1 MGVIEMNLFAKA
13 KLFLTRTLDLEFLGR
28 SLQLSLALLIGVA
41 CLLQAV
47 PAYSQ
52 GIATGSLSGTVTDP
66 TGAGIPGAKVTVVS
80 TSTNQVSPVDTN
92 DLGFFTVRSLP
103 PGTYK
108 VTVESKNFRK
118 LILDSVEVTVGHDTA
133 LGGLKMELGPV
144 GETIQVEGGT
154 PLIETGT
161 SQVTTSFS
169 TQQVADLPLSGSFD
183 ALAMFVP
190 GVADSGDN
198 SFSNSNGAS
207 FSSNGLRGRSNNFQ
221 IDGQSNNDNSV
232 AGPSIFLG
240 NQDALE
246 EVSVITNDF
255 GVEYGRA
262 SGSVVNY
269 VTKSGSNDFHGSG
282 FDYYEGSFA
291 DSHAN
296 EEVNPVFGFCAPGVV
311 STPTATCNAVQKAPG
326 YVENKFG
333 GSIGGPIKRNK
344 AWFFFTPYFDRQRS
358 AGGPSSS
365 ANFTPTPAGLTQLA
379 AAFPG
384 NNAVA
389 ALNAIGPYSVKAG
402 NPQIS
407 GSSAPCPSAFIAGNG
422 PVCRA
427 VVTNGTTSSTID
439 FAQVTRGVPSLFN
452 DREFTGRVDVQITS
466 KDRIGSRYIFQ
477 QNIQTDASSP
487 TTNAAGDWIDVP
499 ARDQQIALD
508 WTHTFGG
515 SFLNQVR
522 YSFSRAGFGFEGG
535 AFPNCTRASINACP
549 TSISLGGT
557 NFGFGIANNL
567 PQGRTIDNSQ
577 VQDNLSLVHGRHTF
591 KFGGEFYKQRSP
603 NTFLPNINGTYT
615 FSGSTT
621 GGSCNTQFGA
631 LLPVQNSTT
640 CSFSR
645 FLSNTPLQLVLTDG
659 PPKFD
664 FKEYDIAAYAGDD
677 WRVKNNL
684 TVNLGLRWEFSSQ
697 AINLLHALSVAN
709 QAGPTPLWST
719 AAPTNV
725 TTVPEI
731 PNDYKYFAPSVGF
744 AWKPHLFGMTREN
757 TVIRGGYRITYDPAY
772 YNIFLNVA
780 TSAPVVNAGTIPG
793 ASCTAPCLPTSGFL
807 GSNVRAAHL
816 SDIPTGV
823 NPGVRNNTR
832 VGNDFHEPMTQE
844 WSLGVQHEITSKMV
858 LEVRYVGNH
867 VVGNFQTINANP
879 ALNGLVAHG
888 FSSFIPAGVTPCATA
903 GAPGAA
909 SGREDCNFTNVRN
922 RENAAWSRYN
932 GLQTEFRL
940 QRWHG
945 LTGAG
950 SFTWSKTLDNSSE
963 IFSTFAGGNSIAGAQ
978 NPFDTTNGEKGL
990 SGLDF
995 PKIASLYLIYELPM
1009 YKSQHGFLG
1018 KLLGGYQ
1025 ANTTWRYS
1033 TGQVWTPIEL
1043 PGNNTSCQTSFDT
1056 TYFGGSAC
1064 RPFLGNPSAPVDTV
1078 GQCTNATLTNCGLV
1092 DFYTGG
1098 PITAARW
1105 IYNDNTSAAFFKTPY
1120 GAGRNLGVR
1129 GQNVSAVNFS
1139 MFKTTKVTE
1148 RLSLR
1153 LEAQVY
1159 NLFNHM
1165 FRGVPD
1171 PLIED
1176 GNNANGGGFGNN
1188 FFNSSGGSGVEG
1200 GGYTN
1205 FVLNGLGRRRMI
1217 LGAKITF

>member
-1 MGVIEMNLFAKA
+1 MELVFHPKQLWSALFVSV
-13 KLFLTRTLDLEFLGR
+13 F
-28 SLQLSLALLIGVA
+28 
-41 CLLQAV
+41 CLLLTASGF
-47 PAYSQ
+47 SQ
-52 GIATGSLSGTVTDP
+52 GIATGSVSGTVTDQ
-66 TGAGIPGAKVTVVS
+66 TGSVVPGAKVTVQS
-80 TSTNQVSPVDTN
+80 TATNQASTAVTS
-92 DLGFFTVRSLP
+92 DLGFFAVRSLP

-108 VTVESKNFRK
+108 VTVESKNFRTVVLEK
-118 LILDSVEVTVGHDTA
+118 VEVLVAQDSA
-133 LGGLKMELGPV
+133 LGSIKLELGQI
-144 GETIQVEGGT
+144 GETIQVEGGA
-154 PLIETGT
+154 PLLETTT

-169 TQQVADLPLSGSFD
+169 AKEVADLPLSGSFD
-183 ALAMFVP
+183 ALALYIP

-269 VTKSGSNDFHGSG
+269 ITKSGSNDFHGSG
-282 FDYYEGSFA
+282 FEYFEGSFA

-311 STPTATCNAVQKAPG
+311 STTTAPCKAVGPISRF
-326 YVENKFG
+326 VENKFG
-333 GSIGGPIKRNK
+333 GSIGGPIKRDK

-358 AGGPSSS
+358 AGSPSTSS
-365 ANFTPTPAGLTQLA
+365 TVTPTPAGLTQLA

-384 NNAVA
+384 NLAVA
-389 ALNAIGPYSVKAG
+389 ALNAIGPYAVKAG
-402 NPQIS
+402 NPQVS
-407 GSSAPCPSAFIAGNG
+407 GTPVTRVVSNGVTSAPIE
-422 PVCRA
+422 
-427 VVTNGTTSSTID
+427 
-439 FAQVTRGVPSLFN
+439 FAPVTRNVPALFN

-466 KDRIGSRYIFQ
+466 KDRVGSRYIFQ
-477 QNIQTDASSP
+477 QNIQT
-487 TTNAAGDWIDVP
+487 AATGTFAPGDWVDIP

-508 WTHTFGG
+508 WTHTFSG
-515 SFLNQVR
+515 SFLNQMR

-535 AFPNCTRASINACP
+535 AFPACLRASINQCP
-549 TSISLGGT
+549 TGITLQGT
-557 NFGFGIANNL
+557 NLGFGIASNL
-567 PQGRTIDNSQ
+567 PQGRTINNTQ
-577 VQDNLSLVHGRHTF
+577 VQDNASISHGKHTF

-603 NTFLPNINGTYT
+603 NTFLPNINGTYL
-615 FSGSTT
+615 FSGATA
-621 GGSCNTQFGA
+621 GGSCATQFGA
-631 LLPVQNSTT
+631 LLPVQSSST

-645 FLSNTPLQLVLTDG
+645 FLADTAAQLNLTDG
-659 PPKFD
+659 PPKFN

-684 TVNLGLRWEFSSQ
+684 TVNLGLRWEFTSQ
-697 AINLLHALSVAN
+697 AINLLHQITVSN
-709 QAGPTPLWST
+709 QAGSTPIWST
-719 AAPTNV
+719 AAPTSV

-731 PNDYKYFAPSVGF
+731 PNDYKYFGPSVGF
-744 AWKPHLFGMTREN
+744 AWKPHLFGMTKEK

-780 TSAPVVNAGTIPG
+780 TSAPVVNAGTITT
-793 ASCTAPCLPTSGFL
+793 CTAPCLSSGFL
-807 GSNVRAAHL
+807 GKDVRAAHL
-816 SDIPTGV
+816 GDIPTGV

-844 WSLGVQHEITSKMV
+844 WTLGVQHEFTSKMV

-867 VVGNFQTINANP
+867 VTGNFQTINANP
-879 ALNGLVAHG
+879 SLSGLVANG
-888 FSSFIPAGVTPCATA
+888 FSSFIPSGVTPCATA
-903 GAPGAA
+903 GAPGAV
-909 SGREDCNFTNVRN
+909 SGRADCNFTNVRN
-922 RENAAWSRYN
+922 RENTAWSRYN
-932 GLQTEFRL
+932 GLQTEFRV
-940 QRWHG
+940 QNWHG
-945 LTGAG
+945 LSGAG

-963 IFSTFAGGNSIAGAQ
+963 IFSTFAGGNSVAGAQ
-978 NPFDTTNGEKGL
+978 NPFNSTNGEKGL

-995 PKIASLYLIYELPM
+995 PKTASLYLIYELPF

-1043 PGNNTSCQTSFDT
+1043 AGNNTSCQNSFDRA
-1056 TYFGGSAC
+1056 YFSGISTC
-1064 RPFLGNPSAPVDTV
+1064 RPFLGSASAPVDSV
-1078 GQCTNATLTNCGLV
+1078 GICLNPTAADCGLANYY
-1092 DFYTGG
+1092 DFAFNNITT
-1098 PITAARW
+1098 PITKSQAHW
-1105 IYNDNTSAAFFKTPY
+1105 IYNDNNSAAFFKTPY
-1120 GAGRNLGVR
+1120 GNVGRNPGVR
-1129 GQNVSAVNFS
+1129 GQAVSAVNFS
-1139 MFKTTKVTE
+1139 MFKTTKMTE

-1165 FRGVPD
+1165 FLGVPD

-1176 GNNANGGGFGNN
+1176 GNVANQGGFGNN
-1188 FFNSSGGSGVEG
+1188 FFNNSGGAGVEG
-1200 GGYTN
+1200 GGYSN